1 MCSASSQLHNHL
13 PSNVDNIVHTYIY
26 RYIPTYIHTYIY
38 THIHTYVHTYIYS
51 YIHAY
56 IHTCIHTCI
65 HTYIHKYINTFTR
78 TYNTKNKG
86 TFLSLTTHS
95 ALHYPCYQFS
105 TFLRFLTSLLAADT
119 NRAAFCE
126 IQRFVTV
133 LWQLLGGRFD

>member
-13 PSNVDNIVHTYIY
+13 PSNVDNIVHTYIH
-26 RYIPTYIHTYIY
+26 RYIDTYVHTYIHTYIHIFIH
-38 THIHTYVHTYIYS
+38 TFIHTYITT
-51 YIHAY
+51 Y
-56 IHTCIHTCI
+56 IHTYIHTCI
-65 HTYIHKYINTFTR
+65 HTYIHTYMR

-86 TFLSLTTHS
+86 TFLSLTTHC
-95 ALHYPCYQFS
+95 ALHYPGYQFS

-133 LWQLLGGRFD
+133 IWQLLGGRFD